1 MRNEIYIVHTKYGP
15 AAMSFMEGSPEQH
28 FYSFCPKGK
37 FVPWLKDMI
46 EKFPEFKLRCVKNEG
61 ITEWLEARKQQKDIF
76 ALEYKAN
83 LSRD

>member
-15 AAMSFMEGSPEQH
+15 AAMSFMKGCPWH

-37 FVPWLKDMI
+37 FVPWLKDMM
-46 EKFPEFKLRCVKNEG
+46 ERFPEFKLRCVKNEG
-61 ITEWLEARKQQKDIF
+61 VAEWLEARKQQKDVF
-76 ALEYKAN
+76 AIEYISS